1 MAIVAL
7 IPAAGIGSR
16 FASSLPKQYVQLCGI
31 PVLLHTLRALSIP
44 EIKAIYVIL
53 HPEDR
58 HFTLMLS
65 DFHYCFTQLHHQVAA
80 LKWPLIP
87 LNLGGNTRADSV
99 ANALY
104 YLVEKNEIEQKDW
117 IMVHD
122 AARCCLPRD
131 SLLELLHT
139 VQTKQHS
146 AILAQKVTDTAKQVQ
161 EDLVYRTIKRDDLW
175 LAQTPQIVQA
185 GVLCRSLQKVVQWSQ
200 LTDEASLL
208 EAAGEELPF
217 IVPSD
222 HRNLKITTQQ
232 DLCYARW
239 LLENEKET
247 KMMYRIG
254 QGYDVHRFVEDKPL
268 LLGGVQ
274 IPHPQGLLGH
284 SDADV
289 LLHAIIDAMIGALAW
304 GDIGRFFPD
313 TQPCWKNA
321 NSANMLQIVCEKV
334 YALGWQIANIDA
346 TIIAQEPKL
355 SPYTRKICLHI
366 ADLLR
371 LMPEQVSV
379 KAKTNEKLGYLG
391 QSKAIEAQ
399 AVILL
404 MK

>member
-1 MAIVAL
+1 MSIVAL
-7 IPAAGIGSR
+7 IPAAGVGSR
-16 FASSLPKQYVQLCGI
+16 FASSLPKQYVQLCGVPI
-31 PVLLHTLRALSIP
+31 LLHTLRALSIP

-53 HPEDR
+53 HPDDR
-58 HFTLMLS
+58 YFTSMLS
-65 DFHYCFTQLHHQVAA
+65 DFRYCFAQLHHQFAA
-80 LKWPLIP
+80 SKWPLIP
-87 LNLGGNTRADSV
+87 LSLGGDTRADSV
-99 ANALY
+99 ANALC

-117 IMVHD
+117 VMVHD

-139 VQTKQHS
+139 VKKKQHS
-146 AILAQKVTDTAKQVQ
+146 AILAQKVTDTVKEVQ
-161 EDLVYRTIKRDDLW
+161 EGTVHRTIKRDDLW

-185 GVLCRSLQKVVQWSQ
+185 GVLYRSLQKIMQWSK

-208 EAAGEELPF
+208 EAAGEEMPF

-239 LLENEKET
+239 LLENEKEA

-254 QGYDVHRFVEDKPL
+254 QGYDVHRFVEDRPL

-274 IPHPQGLLGH
+274 IPHPQGLSGH

-289 LLHAIIDAMIGALAW
+289 LLHAIIDAMIGALAL

-313 TQPCWKNA
+313 TQPRWKNA
-321 NSANMLQIVCEKV
+321 NSTRMLQILCEKV
-334 YALGWQIANIDA
+334 YALGWQIVNIDA

-355 SPYTRKICLHI
+355 SPYTRKMCLHI

-371 LMPEQVSV
+371 LTSEQVSV
-379 KAKTNEKLGYLG
+379 KAKSNEKLGYLG
-391 QSKAIEAQ
+391 RSKAIEAQ

>member
-7 IPAAGIGSR
+7 IPAAGVGSR
-16 FASSLPKQYVQLCGI
+16 FASPLPKQYVQLCGI
-31 PVLLHTLRALSIP
+31 PILLHTLRALSIP

-58 HFTLMLS
+58 YFTSMLS

-104 YLVEKNEIEQKDW
+104 YLVEKNEIEQKDL

-146 AILAQKVTDTAKQVQ
+146 AILAQKVTDTVKQVQ

-185 GVLCRSLQKVVQWSQ
+185 EVLCRSLQKVVQWSQ

-208 EAAGEELPF
+208 EVAGEEMPF

-313 TQPCWKNA
+313 TQARWKNA
-321 NSANMLQIVCEKV
+321 NSANMLQIVYEKV
-334 YALGWQIANIDA
+334 NALGWQIANIDA